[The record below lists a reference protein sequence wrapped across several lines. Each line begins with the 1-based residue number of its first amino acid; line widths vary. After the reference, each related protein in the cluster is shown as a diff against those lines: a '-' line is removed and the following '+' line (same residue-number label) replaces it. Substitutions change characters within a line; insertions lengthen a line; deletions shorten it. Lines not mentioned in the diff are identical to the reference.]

1 MVGYATGQRRI
12 AGAVHAMSP
21 VRALTFAALWAC
33 AAADTRAPPDTIND
47 DVFHTI
53 KIPVTNTTPGSDV
66 KVYDFQNTGSVNDFG
81 FSGASLWDA
90 GLDPDGDV
98 IYRLSDEEYY
108 EMPHLFHLDEYVGC
122 LARRGAYCL
131 GSFELSPNGYS
142 PLFNTMQRYS
152 ANWVDYYNHTRL
164 HRGVCLTRSCAP
176 AHRPALTTP
185 ALKAWFA
192 SCVNTSTMAA
202 YNLSAR
208 LYRLEYCRRGPER
221 APPLNANERGF
232 AGFLVV
238 LFGLAM
244 ISTVL
249 DLTLTDQAKKGYG
262 WALSW
267 SVRSSW
273 RALTAPAP
281 VSQGVDLRVF
291 DGLRVFC
298 MLGVILEHVTWLAML
313 SYVADTRAYE
323 QMTRSGDVILMIN
336 SSLVVQIFFIMAS
349 FLLAHKLLKQRSSSS
364 AVSTFFDT
372 MFNRLIRICPSYF
385 VVVWFAS
392 SWFER
397 LGSGPQW
404 SSLVG
409 SEAKVCRRKWWTHLL
424 FLNNVVDPDEKCLI
438 QTWSLA
444 ADMQLYMLALVLTL
458 ALRGRRHAVSVLCAL
473 LAALTGVCLALAYAW
488 RLMPTYVVHHPET
501 IRVEYRG
508 NLSFNLLYQSPLGNS
523 AGALAGLLLAHVH
536 HALSGANV
544 RIADSKW
551 FRWSSVAA
559 APAALLF
566 AAWSP
571 LVLGEGP
578 PRRAV
583 AAVLAAVERP
593 VFAGLVALALLGAM
607 HGVKSPWGTWLSSG
621 GTVLARLSFG
631 ALLLNIPVNKWLL
644 AARLAPSQIDRQNV
658 IFEFLG
664 AAIASYLAAVPLAL
678 LVELPVQRL
687 HKELSALCSRPPPP
701 TEQNKSPQPTEQNKS
716 LQSTEQNKKGEK
728 TDHVKHND
736 GQADHLKT

>member
-1 MVGYATGQRRI
+1 
-12 AGAVHAMSP
+12 MSP
-21 VRALTFAALWAC
+21 ARALTFAALWAC
-33 AAADTRAPPDTIND
+33 AAADTRAPPDTVND
-47 DVFHTI
+47 DVFHKT
-53 KIPVTNTTPGSDV
+53 KIPVTNTTPRSDV
-66 KVYDFQNTGSVNDFG
+66 KIYDYQYTGSVNDFG

-90 GLDPDGDV
+90 GLDPDEDV

-176 AHRPALTTP
+176 AHRPALSTP

-232 AGFLVV
+232 AGFLAV

-244 ISTVL
+244 ISTAL

-298 MLGVILEHVTWLAML
+298 LLGIILDHVILVGLL
-313 SYVADTRAYE
+313 SYVADTRTYE
-323 QMTRSGDVILMIN
+323 QMTRSADAILVIN
-336 SSLVVQIFFIMAS
+336 SSLVVQIFFLMAS
-349 FLLAHKLLKQRSSSS
+349 FLLAHKLLKQRSPSS
-364 AVSTFFDT
+364 AVSTFFYA
-372 MFNRLIRICPSYF
+372 MFNRVIRICPSYY

-392 SWFER
+392 SVYER

-409 SEAKVCRRKWWTHLL
+409 GEAKVCRRKWWTHLL
-424 FLNNVVDPDEKCLI
+424 FLHTLLDRDEKCLI
-438 QTWSLA
+438 QTWFLA
-444 ADMQLYMLALVLTL
+444 TDMQLYVLALVLTL
-458 ALRGRRHAVSVLCAL
+458 VLRGRRHAVSVLCAL
-473 LAALTGVCLALAYAW
+473 LAALTGTCLALAYAW
-488 RLMPTYVVHHPET
+488 RLMPTYVMTQPEL

-508 NLSFNLLYQSPLGNS
+508 DLTYNLLYQSPLGNS

-551 FRWSSVAA
+551 FRWSSLAA
-559 APAALLF
+559 APGALLF
-566 AAWSP
+566 MAWSP

-607 HGVKSPWGTWLSSG
+607 HGVRSPWRTWLTSG
-621 GTVLARLSFG
+621 STVLVRLSFG
-631 ALLLNIPVNKWLL
+631 ALLLNIPVNKWLV
-644 AARLAPSQIDRQNV
+644 AARLAPAQVDRQNV
-658 IFEFLG
+658 ILEFFG
-664 AAIASYLAAVPLAL
+664 VAIASFLAAVPLAL

-687 HKELSALCSRPPPP
+687 YKELRLLCIRPLPP
-701 TEQNKSPQPTEQNKS
+701 TEQNKPPQPTEQNKR
-716 LQSTEQNKKGEK
+716 GEK
-728 TDHVKHND
+728 TDHVKNND
-736 GQADHLKT
+736 RPADHLET